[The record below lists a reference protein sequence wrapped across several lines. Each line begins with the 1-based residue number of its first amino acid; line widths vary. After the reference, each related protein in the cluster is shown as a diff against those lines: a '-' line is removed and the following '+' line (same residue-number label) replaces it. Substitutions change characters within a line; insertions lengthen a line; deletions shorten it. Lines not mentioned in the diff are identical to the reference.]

1 MNELMYYILLAVYG
15 IFFIVVGGLC
25 LADYILSALG
35 LMRLARRRGI
45 PNPWL
50 SWIPVANIWLA
61 GSLVDEYDLRQ
72 GKITR
77 WRTALTALMALT
89 LVLIVLYIV
98 ELLKMAI
105 IADDTYYAENL
116 GLALRA
122 LVIAIAMAGAS
133 TATKGCTMVCLYKV
147 YESTVPE
154 KALKYFTFVQ
164 ARVTTAPRKTMKKLW
179 LKSLKSHPKQ
189 PKNFQ
194 LKTNKNAKG
203 KCPWLFN

>member
-154 KALKYFTFVQ
+154 KALKYFLISLLVPLGQPICLYRCSNQGYNCTEEDDEEIMVEVFEIP
-164 ARVTTAPRKTMKKLW
+164 AETTEE
-179 LKSLKSHPKQ
+179 
-189 PKNFQ
+189 
-194 LKTNKNAKG
+194 
-203 KCPWLFN
+203 

>member
-154 KALKYFTFVQ
+154 KALKYFLISLLVPLGQPICLYRCSNQGYNCTEEDDEEIMVEVFETP
-164 ARVTTAPRKTMKKLW
+164 AETTEE
-179 LKSLKSHPKQ
+179 
-189 PKNFQ
+189 
-194 LKTNKNAKG
+194 
-203 KCPWLFN
+203 

>member
-1 MNELMYYILLAVYG
+1 MNELMSYIILAIYG
-15 IFFIVVGGLC
+15 VLFIVIGGLC
-25 LADYILSALG
+25 LTDYILSSLC
-35 LMRLARRRGI
+35 LMRLAKRRGLTA
-45 PNPWL
+45 PWL

-77 WRTALTALMALT
+77 WRTALTALMTIT

-154 KALKYFTFVQ
+154 KALKYFLISLLVPLGQPICLYRCSNKGYDCTEEDDEEIMVEVFEIP
-164 ARVTTAPRKTMKKLW
+164 AETTEE
-179 LKSLKSHPKQ
+179 
-189 PKNFQ
+189 
-194 LKTNKNAKG
+194 
-203 KCPWLFN
+203 